1 MAGTTFP
8 GGIRV
13 WRTPLISAS
22 SQLIK
27 NMMEKFEIL
36 FFHLL
41 VHTTKKDIISNLP
54 QSQTGNLSQ
63 GRRKQEEL
71 AKQHAA
77 AKNVI

>member
-1 MAGTTFP
+1 
-8 GGIRV
+8 
-13 WRTPLISAS
+13 
-22 SQLIK
+22 
-27 NMMEKFEIL
+27 MMEKFEIL

-77 AKNVI
+77 AKNVIWLQTTP